1 MERNKKKPQDIAH
14 RPTPPLYTADL
25 GAQRV
30 ATNYVIMKCK
40 YVNCCRS
47 EHLFPSAVS
56 VARNDL
62 VSTDENYNYTLV
74 MAARNGVTDVIVIPG
89 RRHCV

>member
-1 MERNKKKPQDIAH
+1 
-14 RPTPPLYTADL
+14 
-25 GAQRV
+25 
-30 ATNYVIMKCK
+30 MKCK
-40 YVNCCRS
+40 YVICCRS

-89 RRHCV
+89 RRHCVKLVLKEDLVKGVLLGGLRWNY